1 MTDKE
6 KTTTTSATTST
17 PKPKAKESKHVEF
30 LTNDEL
36 AQVEAR
42 LSSAAAQLLHSQD
55 QVDNLSVLREA
66 LQGKLKQIR

>member
-6 KTTTTSATTST
+6 KTTTTSTTTST

-30 LTNDEL
+30 LTNEL
-36 AQVEAR
+36 HQVEAR

>member
-6 KTTTTSATTST
+6 KTTTTSTTTST

-30 LTNDEL
+30 LTNEL

-55 QVDNLSVLREA
+55 QVDSLTVLREA
-66 LQGKLKQIR
+66 LKDKLKQIR

>member
-6 KTTTTSATTST
+6 KTTTTSTTTST

-30 LTNDEL
+30 LTNEL
-36 AQVEAR
+36 HQVEAR

-55 QVDNLSVLREA
+55 QVDSLTVLREA
-66 LQGKLKQIR
+66 LKDKLKQIR

>member
-6 KTTTTSATTST
+6 KTTTTSTTTST

-30 LTNDEL
+30 LTNEL

-42 LSSAAAQLLHSQD
+42 LASAGAQLLHSQD